1 MSLNLGILAS
11 SRTASGGGGG
21 GTDADAQ
28 AFFNRV
34 TAAGGTL
41 SATEQTAVNTFVVS
55 MKSNSLWSLMKVI
68 YPFVGAS
75 NAACRQNLVSASF
88 TGTFVNAWT
97 FTSAGIQQFGTSHM
111 NTNFN
116 NQANW
121 TSTSNGSMGFI
132 SATNEPGG
140 VIVDMGVSPNLL
152 NLNDAS
158 AICANYNGTYFAA
171 INCTSIVPGVTNPN
185 TIGFFVTS
193 RLNSTTFSKY
203 KRGSSTI
210 NSTNTNPIG
219 ANTNTSIYF
228 SAGNQ
233 ANNAYHFSKKLYNF
247 CFIGDGLTQ
256 AQVDTYWSILQTFNT
271 SLGR

>member
-1 MSLNLGILAS
+1 MSIKLGILAS
-11 SRTASGGGGG
+11 AMSGNT
-21 GTDADAQ
+21 TDPSAL

-41 SATEQTAVNTFVVS
+41 TITEKNAVNQLVLS
-55 MKSNSLWSLMKVI
+55 MKANSLWTLMKVI

-75 NAACRQNLVSASF
+75 NASCRQNLVSASF

-97 FTSAGIQQFGTSHM
+97 FTNAGIQQFGTSYL

-121 TSTSNGSMGFI
+121 TSTSNGSMGFV
-132 SATNEPGG
+132 SATNETGTT
-140 VIVDMGVSPNLL
+140 VVDMGVSPNLL

-171 INCTSIVPGVTNPN
+171 INCTSIVPGVTNPS

-210 NSTNTNPIG
+210 NSTNTDPIG

-233 ANNAYHFSKKLYNF
+233 ANNAFFFSKKLYNF

-256 AQVDTYWSILQTFNT
+256 SQVDTFWTIIQTFNT

>member
-1 MSLNLGILAS
+1 MSIKLGILAS
-11 SRTASGGGGG
+11 SMSGNT
-21 GTDADAQ
+21 TDPDAL

-41 SATEQTAVNTFVVS
+41 TITEKSAVNQLVLS
-55 MKSNSLWSLMKVI
+55 MKANSLWTLMKVI

-97 FTSAGIQQFGTSHM
+97 FTSAGIQQFGTSYM

-116 NQANW
+116 NQSNW
-121 TSTSNGSMGFI
+121 TSTSNGSMGFV
-132 SATNEPGG
+132 SATNETGTQ
-140 VIVDMGVSPNLL
+140 VVDMGSTVNYL
-152 NLNDAS
+152 NLNDTS
-158 AICANYNGTYFAA
+158 AIAANYTGTFFAA
-171 INCTSIVPGVTNPN
+171 INCTSIAPGVSNPS

-210 NSTNTNPIG
+210 NSTNTDAVGSNP
-219 ANTNTSIYF
+219 NTTIYF
-228 SAGNQ
+228 SAVNQ
-233 ANNAYHFSKKLYNF
+233 SNASYFFSKKLYNF

-256 AQVDTYWSILQTFNT
+256 SQVDTFWTIIQTFNS